1 MNNVLKRVNLK
12 KDSNDEK
19 RVFLILHSRF
29 TSLKEM
35 RRPKQCHS
43 KLFNFS
49 KSGMLWLQHKNDSSL
64 NIPNTGG
71 FPFISKTNLQKEPMR
86 FNFRGKSSSSDFK
99 TQKETPSFS
108 NNFQQKK
115 SFESSLIPRV
125 SFQNVTKF
133 FSPRWNSTSFIGLTQ
148 LSNLIFRH
156 SLLHNT

>member
-1 MNNVLKRVNLK
+1 MNNIPKRLNLK

-19 RVFLILHSRF
+19 RVFQILHSRF
-29 TSLKEM
+29 TSLKHM
-35 RRPKQCHS
+35 WRPKQSHS
-43 KLFNFS
+43 KPFNFS
-49 KSGMLWLQHKNDSSL
+49 KSGMLWLQQKNDSSL
-64 NIPNTGG
+64 NIPNTGR
-71 FPFISKTNLQKEPMR
+71 FSLSMKTNLQKEPMR

-133 FSPRWNSTSFIGLTQ
+133 FSPRWKSTSFIGLTQ